1 MTPIADME
9 VYTTGMQ
16 KGMEDKLWFLEKM
29 PEDIEWI
36 YDFGCADGALLQEVE
51 HLKSNINLIGY
62 DPNRDMIKAAKDR
75 NFESNTRFWSIPVSY
90 LPPKSL
96 LNCSSVFHEIHSYG
110 TPKSIARDYKHIFEV
125 GAEYIAIRDM
135 FYCEEDS
142 FTLEDVMK
150 IYKKSNYS
158 LLADFIVHWGA
169 LVKSREDTPMNL
181 NQKEILHYLL
191 KYRYTVNWEREVKEN
206 YLPFTLKAF
215 LAKIP
220 DNYEIVYLES
230 YTLPFLKEQIK
241 KDFDIG
247 LKAKTHAKIL
257 LKKKNI

>member
-29 PEDIEWI
+29 PKDIKLI
-36 YDFGCADGALLQEVE
+36 YDFGCADGALLQEVN
-51 HLKSNINLIGY
+51 HLKPNINLFGY
-62 DPNRDMIKAAKDR
+62 DPSREMVKMANHRHLGDR
-75 NFESNTRFWSIPVSY
+75 VDFWSVPAAYV
-90 LPPKSL
+90 PPKTL
-96 LNCSSVFHEIHSYG
+96 LNCSSVFHEVHSYG
-110 TPKSIARDYKHIFEV
+110 TPKSIAEDYKNIFEV

-150 IYKKSNYS
+150 IYEKSDWH
-158 LLADFIVHWGA
+158 LTDFIAHWGA

-241 KDFDIG
+241 KDFDID